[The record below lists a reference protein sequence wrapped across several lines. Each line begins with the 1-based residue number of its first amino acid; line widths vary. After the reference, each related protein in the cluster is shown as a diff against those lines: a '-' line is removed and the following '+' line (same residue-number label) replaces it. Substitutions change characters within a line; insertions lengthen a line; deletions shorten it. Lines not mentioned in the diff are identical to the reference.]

1 MDLTNFDT
9 INDMLRSFS
18 SEPSNID
25 MLLQQSGN
33 LDSFMATLNNTSNPP
48 PTTPTAPMNDHHPH
62 FHKSLNDISPHHPPH
77 SNNYYEDDIFTPL
90 ISPAMTPSFPYHPHQ
105 QQQHHQHPG
114 PVSQE
119 MDFSPLTSPA
129 IMPQQHLHSNQY
141 QHRHS
146 RESSNSNMT
155 VPVSMPPS
163 SMPTSEDSNMTPS
176 QIYEQ
181 YEQLERAKIMI
192 TRRLSELHKH
202 QKRPREEEQ
211 IQQQKHIQQQQ
222 QYRISDQQQPLSPAG
237 SPCIEPVTPAS
248 LMKIKSNNVTPP
260 VAVIK
265 PATPITPKA
274 SSPPAKKS
282 RRIAAAVTTN
292 NSSTEH
298 ASPRALKPLLIS
310 PTLRP
315 GPTPSPLVHDAEHI
329 LATRSNYQN
338 LMEGKA
344 AALGIAFS
352 SNIKSGLEIRRTA
365 HKAAEQKRRDS
376 LKEWFD
382 RLRREVEEGYVK
394 QKEKTERELLQ
405 QQQQQQEKPRQ
416 EHQPQSPTDQE
427 QNGKDEEP
435 KPLSKVLLLKY
446 AYEYISSL
454 KDIIEEK
461 DQRIRQLE
469 RQQ

>member
-1 MDLTNFDT
+1 
-9 INDMLRSFS
+9 
-18 SEPSNID
+18 
-25 MLLQQSGN
+25 
-33 LDSFMATLNNTSNPP
+33 
-48 PTTPTAPMNDHHPH
+48 
-62 FHKSLNDISPHHPPH
+62 
-77 SNNYYEDDIFTPL
+77 
-90 ISPAMTPSFPYHPHQ
+90 MTPSFSYHPHQ
-105 QQQHHQHPG
+105 QTPNV
-114 PVSQE
+114 PISQD

-129 IMPQQHLHSNQY
+129 ILPQ
-141 QHRHS
+141 HS
-146 RESSNSNMT
+146 RESSNSN
-155 VPVSMPPS
+155 SSIPPGS
-163 SMPTSEDSNMTPS
+163 DMTPI

-192 TRRLSELHKH
+192 TRRLSELHK
-202 QKRPREEEQ
+202 KRPREDE
-211 IQQQKHIQQQQ
+211 QQQKQLQQQQ
-222 QYRISDQQQPLSPAG
+222 QQQQQFHRRISDHQQPLSPAG

-248 LMKIKSNNVTPP
+248 LMKIKSPASKP
-260 VAVIK
+260 VA
-265 PATPITPKA
+265 KA
-274 SSPPAKKS
+274 GPPAKKP
-282 RRIAAAVTTN
+282 RRVAAATPDN
-292 NSSTEH
+292 AH

-315 GPTPSPLVHDAEHI
+315 GPAPSPLIHDAEHI

-394 QKEKTERELLQ
+394 QKEELQQQELQ
-405 QQQQQQEKPRQ
+405 QQQQ
-416 EHQPQSPTDQE
+416 D
-427 QNGKDEEP
+427 KDEEP

-446 AYEYISSL
+446 AYEYISQL
-454 KDIIEEK
+454 KETIEEK

-469 RQQ
+469 GNQ

>member
-1 MDLTNFDT
+1 
-9 INDMLRSFS
+9 
-18 SEPSNID
+18 
-25 MLLQQSGN
+25 
-33 LDSFMATLNNTSNPP
+33 
-48 PTTPTAPMNDHHPH
+48 
-62 FHKSLNDISPHHPPH
+62 
-77 SNNYYEDDIFTPL
+77 
-90 ISPAMTPSFPYHPHQ
+90 
-105 QQQHHQHPG
+105 
-114 PVSQE
+114 
-119 MDFSPLTSPA
+119 
-129 IMPQQHLHSNQY
+129 
-141 QHRHS
+141 
-146 RESSNSNMT
+146 
-155 VPVSMPPS
+155 
-163 SMPTSEDSNMTPS
+163 
-176 QIYEQ
+176 
-181 YEQLERAKIMI
+181 MI
-192 TRRLSELHKH
+192 
-202 QKRPREEEQ
+202 
-211 IQQQKHIQQQQ
+211 
-222 QYRISDQQQPLSPAG
+222 DQQQPLSPAG

-248 LMKIKSNNVTPP
+248 LMKIKSNNPPPP
-260 VAVIK
+260 VAAIK
-265 PATPITPKA
+265 PATSTTSKA

-282 RRIAAAVTTN
+282 RRIAAAVGTN
-292 NSSTEH
+292 NPSAPEH

-394 QKEKTERELLQ
+394 QKEKAERELLLK
-405 QQQQQQEKPRQ
+405 QQQQQEKPPQ
-416 EHQPQSPTDQE
+416 EQQPQSPADQE

-454 KDIIEEK
+454 KDTIEEK

-469 RQQ
+469 GRQ